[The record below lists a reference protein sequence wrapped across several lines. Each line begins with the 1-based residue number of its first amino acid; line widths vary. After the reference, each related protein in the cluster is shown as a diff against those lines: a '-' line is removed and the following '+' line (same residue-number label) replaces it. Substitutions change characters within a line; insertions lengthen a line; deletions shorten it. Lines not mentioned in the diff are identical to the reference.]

1 MTGLPSQSIAKSV
14 YTYKDKTGN
23 VLITDRPRSAKKYTL
38 TKKVYIQPFR
48 DRKRGSNRAYF
59 AKTRTSDY
67 DALITNLSLK
77 YDLEPAFVK
86 AIVHIE
92 SAFNPQAVSHA
103 GAMGLMQL
111 MPGTAKLYNLNS
123 NHFDPK
129 LNLSA
134 GIRHLHMLLNRYGG
148 DKKLSLAAY
157 NAGEGAVSK
166 YNGIPPYA
174 ETQDYV
180 VKVMGLYNKY
190 LAAYSG

>member
-1 MTGLPSQSIAKSV
+1 
-14 YTYKDKTGN
+14 
-23 VLITDRPRSAKKYTL
+23 
-38 TKKVYIQPFR
+38 
-48 DRKRGSNRAYF
+48 
-59 AKTRTSDY
+59 
-67 DALITNLSLK
+67 
-77 YDLEPAFVK
+77 
-86 AIVHIE
+86 
-92 SAFNPQAVSHA
+92 
-103 GAMGLMQL
+103 